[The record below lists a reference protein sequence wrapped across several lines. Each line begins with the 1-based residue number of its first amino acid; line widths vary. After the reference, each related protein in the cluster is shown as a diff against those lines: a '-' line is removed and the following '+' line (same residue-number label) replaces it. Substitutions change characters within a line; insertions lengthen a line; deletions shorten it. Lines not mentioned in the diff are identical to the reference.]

1 MLYLWLFLK
10 PIYKYIGYLFYCY
23 LCHNVFIFINIDFWI
38 QHCTLS
44 RIYLACSRAASCF
57 SCLVGVIPSY
67 LYNSLA
73 ASLII
78 IFIVLQFARYSNC
91 GCTPLFV
98 FLIIQFCNNIVI
110 SYISLVLR
118 IYIASK
124 FGISFLL
131 SIMLRFNYCCCYC
144 FVSVFLHS
152 QSLVWIGTSNLIILM
167 FRS

>member
-23 LCHNVFIFINIDFWI
+23 LYHNVFIFINIDFWI

-78 IFIVLQFARYSNC
+78 IFIVLQLARHSNC
-91 GCTPLFV
+91 GCTPLFA
-98 FLIIQFCNNIVI
+98 FLIIQFCNHNVI
-110 SYISLVLR
+110 LYISLV
-118 IYIASK
+118 
-124 FGISFLL
+124 
-131 SIMLRFNYCCCYC
+131 LRFNYCCCCC